1 MRGFGS
7 LFALQL
13 FTRLLTF
20 ALNALLARRLG
31 PAWYAFANVQL
42 QLVGA
47 TLLFLPKEG
56 LRRAAQRIYPGGDGA
71 PLASGMNVAWLSA
84 PAAVLAALLMAA
96 TAAATGVSGEWDEL
110 MGAAEARAALIVAG
124 AAAIIEAASE
134 PGWVYAQANELLPQ
148 RALAEAAALVA
159 KAAVTAALVLLALR
173 SAASARPADEAAP
186 PAGVGLAFALGQLAF
201 GVCFGVLLSGEWGL
215 VAQMCAQAVQKYGLT
230 EGERL
235 VLVATSPLTSQ
246 GVYALVSNLGSL
258 LARMAPQRLERGG
271 LSSPRTSL
279 FGLVLLSFGPPPP
292 YSWLLLRL
300 LYGPVWAASEAPQ
313 LLSLYCAAAS
323 APPPELR
330 RIAAATTAIAFV
342 YGGAALA
349 GVRLLR
355 TSGLVLANVLNLGL
369 RTALS
374 LSPSSHA
381 AHVVVGVAC
390 LGGVVAAVVAGEPEL
405 AGRCTA
411 LAIGATP

>member
-110 MGAAEARAALIVAG
+110 MGAAEARAALVVAG

-201 GVCFGVLLSGEWGL
+201 GVCFGVLLSALAARRAAASSLWPRRAHSGGGDGKGDGGGPRWLAGGEWAL

-246 GVYALVSNLGSL
+246 GVYGLVSSLGSL
-258 LARMAPQRLERGG
+258 LARMAMN
-271 LSSPRTSL
+271 S
-279 FGLVLLSFGPPPP
+279 V
-292 YSWLLLRL
+292 
-300 LYGPVWAASEAPQ
+300 
-313 LLSLYCAAAS
+313 
-323 APPPELR
+323 
-330 RIAAATTAIAFV
+330 
-342 YGGAALA
+342 
-349 GVRLLR
+349 
-355 TSGLVLANVLNLGL
+355 
-369 RTALS
+369 
-374 LSPSSHA
+374 SSH
-381 AHVVVGVAC
+381 
-390 LGGVVAAVVAGEPEL
+390 L
-405 AGRCTA
+405 
-411 LAIGATP
+411 